1 MRQAPSLEEERRAL
15 LAQIESSR
23 EAYRHMLHP
32 RNTVTESPASGAA
45 RHLQAAAPFPRSATM
60 RWIMDHPYLSALAVA
75 SVVIM
80 LRPPR
85 RMMARAPKVRGP
97 LLKGATA
104 MAAMLLRDPSKL
116 RMAGNLFT
124 AGRNFIR
131 QRRASHR

>member
-1 MRQAPSLEEERRAL
+1 MRHAPSLEEERRAL
-15 LAQIESSR
+15 LAQIEESR

-32 RNTVTESPASGAA
+32 ENTPAGSDASG
-45 RHLQAAAPFPRSATM
+45 RPGDLQATEPFPRSATV

-75 SVVIM
+75 SVLIM

-97 LLKGATA
+97 MLKGLTA

-116 RMAGNLFT
+116 RMAGNIFS

-131 QRRASHR
+131 QRRTGYR